1 MFSVYCPRHRGS
13 VLLGP
18 SDIIALAPG
27 CAGGFQ
33 IAYRCSCGH
42 EGRWP
47 EQTCGDGRDDHM
59 AA

>member
-1 MFSVYCPRHRGS
+1 MFSVYCPQHRRS

-18 SDIIALAPG
+18 SAIVALGLA
-27 CAGGFQ
+27 CAGGFE

-47 EQTCGDGRDDHM
+47 ERTCADGRDDGM